1 MTQTFRWTFASHLSS
16 NIQSYAAKRD
26 IGDYIVLRSLL
37 IPHGTH
43 NHTHHVVHIHRWLIV
58 TCPSTFCRRHRRRRR
73 SSSHA
78 HRHNSYC
85 HDDCTIPIMSCIK
98 RDKTRQSTL

>member
-43 NHTHHVVHIHRWLIV
+43 VVHIHRWLIV
-58 TCPSTFCRRHRRRRR
+58 TCPSTFCRRHRRRR

-85 HDDCTIPIMSCIK
+85 HDDCAIPI
-98 RDKTRQSTL
+98 L

>member
-58 TCPSTFCRRHRRRRR
+58 TCPSTFCRRHRRRR
-73 SSSHA
+73 SSS
-78 HRHNSYC
+78 RQVTLIV
-85 HDDCTIPIMSCIK
+85 TILIVMMIVLS
-98 RDKTRQSTL
+98 QL